1 MQIEFR
7 DLTEEI
13 LAGYPEW
20 NMPPHSCK
28 YCLCWES
35 ATFDPSAVPTD
46 RQSIFR
52 RKFGWLKKTRQTF
65 GNCGQIACI
74 KGKVVG

>member
-13 LAGYPEW
+13 LAGLPEW
-20 NMPPHSCK
+20 NAPPYSCK
-28 YCLCWES
+28 YCLYWES
-35 ATFDPSAVPTD
+35 ATFDPGAVSTH

-52 RKFGWLKKTRQTF
+52 RKLGWLKKTRQTF

-74 KGKVVG
+74 TGKVVG